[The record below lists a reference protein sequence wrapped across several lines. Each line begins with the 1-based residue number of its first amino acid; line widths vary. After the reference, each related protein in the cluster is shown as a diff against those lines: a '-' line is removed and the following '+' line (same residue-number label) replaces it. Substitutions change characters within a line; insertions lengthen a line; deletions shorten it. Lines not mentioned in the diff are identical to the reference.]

1 MFTFLQVTL
10 HGGEGGQVV
19 TQHVHG
25 VPVVQEVPI
34 PAHRPLP
41 DPLET
46 QLGKF
51 SQTSDHSTIH
61 PGPGAWPRS
70 DQIMIF
76 LSVLT
81 LSVCI
86 LHPVKIWHL
95 SPLTLVW
102 PNDFSKPK
110 QDLRRPLRLRCK
122 VNQTMFLPTTSATI
136 ISSFRTDEDLSF
148 KKGEHMYIINDT
160 QGEWWF
166 ARSHATKLEGYIPSN
181 YVAQLQ
187 SVEAEPWV
195 LTAFS
200 KT

>member
-1 MFTFLQVTL
+1 MGNCFSSERVPTTESSDHILQPFHNTQVQPYQPIPNKIQHQSNAKFCPNCNLFSSDMLLFFQVTL

-51 SQTSDHSTIH
+51 SQTSYLWLPLAHEQSI
-61 PGPGAWPRS
+61 
-70 DQIMIF
+70 IF
-76 LSVLT
+76 PSVLT
-81 LSVCI
+81 PSACI
-86 LHPVKIWHL
+86 LHPIQIWHL
-95 SPLTLVW
+95 SDLVW

-122 VNQTMFLPTTSATI
+122 VNKDCFYRQLM
-136 ISSFRTDEDLSF
+136 
-148 KKGEHMYIINDT
+148 
-160 QGEWWF
+160 
-166 ARSHATKLEGYIPSN
+166 
-181 YVAQLQ
+181 LQ
-187 SVEAEPWV
+187 SFFQDWRGPE
-195 LTAFS
+195 L
-200 KT
+200 